1 VDLRVPR
8 SIGGTHYLRAVTVG
22 RDPDDETVRDC
33 PVCGGL
39 VYDDDWHLAGHV
51 VDVRDGTRRS
61 YRCCSEDC
69 LRSLFGPARAN
80 SARKVT

>member
-8 SIGGTHYLRAVTVG
+8 SLGGTHYLRAVTVG

-39 VYDDDWHLAGHV
+39 LYDDEWHLAAGV

-61 YRCCSEDC
+61 YRCCSADC
-69 LRSLFGPARAN
+69 LRALVRPARGRTAPG
-80 SARKVT
+80 R